1 MGAGAWPWR
10 ATQEHLLVYRATNER
25 VDFLQGRYHY

>member
-1 MGAGAWPWR
+1 R
-10 ATQEHLLVYRATNER
+10 LTQEHRCVYVVKSDR